1 VQDASLNIGQGSAS
15 QGAFTGVTQNRL
27 MPSVNATWNK
37 GRHTVAFGGSFSYT
51 QLNTL
56 DNRTGNGIIASA
68 DLGQFLQGILTPNDD
83 FQSTALLLG
92 NANRYYRAN
101 QTGEYIQDKFQLR
114 PNLSL
119 TGGVRFD
126 WDGGF
131 SEKYGR
137 IYITLTPT
145 NTPMMRRLTPSPR
158 RVHHRRKQQTVPE
171 QGGK

>member
-1 VQDASLNIGQGSAS
+1 MWQDASLNIGQGSAS

-37 GRHTVAFGGSFSYT
+37 GRHTVTFGGSFSYT

-68 DLGQFLQGILTPNDD
+68 DLGQFLQGILTSNDD
-83 FQSTALLLG
+83 FQSTAFLLG
-92 NANRYYRAN
+92 NANRYYRAG

-137 IYITLTPT
+137 LYNFDP
-145 NTPMMRRLTPSPR
+145 NPYAMMRRPTLSPR
-158 RVHHRRKQQTVPE
+158 RVSSLPE
-171 QGGK
+171 TTRSSRPRA